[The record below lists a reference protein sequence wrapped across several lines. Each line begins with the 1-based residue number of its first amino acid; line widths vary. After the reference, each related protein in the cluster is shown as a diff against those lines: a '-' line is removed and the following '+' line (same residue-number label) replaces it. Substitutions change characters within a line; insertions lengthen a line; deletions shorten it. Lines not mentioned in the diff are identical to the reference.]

1 MAASQAKCAATKRR
15 DAKGGE
21 AGANRLMQRV
31 RHVFT
36 WAIENHHVMDSP
48 FRKGHVTI
56 VKANRAAET
65 ARDRRLTGDEEQRL
79 LAAANPHL

>member
-1 MAASQAKCAATKRR
+1 
-15 DAKGGE
+15 
-21 AGANRLMQRV
+21 MQRV

-36 WAIENHHVMDSP
+36 WAIENNHVMDSP

-79 LAAANPHL
+79 LRRRIRTSTG